1 MTAADKEAVLAFAHR
16 QPAADLVFLRR
27 DITDPAQVDAWIGE
41 IERGHVTTVL
51 ALQPDGSLRGYAIL
65 DRGALRWMRH
75 VAEIRVLVDAAARR
89 QGLGHILLQVAFE
102 QALASGAR
110 KIVAQMTTAQ
120 SRALALFESPGFELE
135 ATLHN
140 HVIDSQDRTYDLLL
154 LSFNTERQGL
164 QPCDSCG
171 RAPSSAACPWKA
183 ISSAGPATSCAT
195 WTSAWAASSGVVPG
209 VGLEPTRPCGQRIL
223 SSLRASAA
231 SLAWT
236 VGHASRR
243 AVITCRS
250 PAFGL
255 PWSPRV
261 ATHPAGGSRPPGLW
275 PAASR

>member
-1 MTAADKEAVLAFAHR
+1 MRNGVSPSRNSAPAGDGTRAPESLPATLSLDAEEVTLRLMTAADTEAVLAFAHR

-120 SRALALFESPGFELE
+120 SRALALFESLGFELE

-171 RAPSSAACPWKA
+171 RSVLSRLPLEGDQLCW
-183 ISSAGPATSCAT
+183 SCYELRYLDI
-195 WTSAWAASSGVVPG
+195 G
-209 VGLEPTRPCGQRIL
+209 VGG
-223 SSLRASAA
+223 
-231 SLAWT
+231 
-236 VGHASRR
+236 
-243 AVITCRS
+243 
-250 PAFGL
+250 
-255 PWSPRV
+255 
-261 ATHPAGGSRPPGLW
+261 
-275 PAASR
+275 